1 MTSTRQEERHG
12 EFGAG
17 VFIRRGRLAQRE
29 SIGLTSRG
37 SQVQILYRPPNGSL
51 CSIGVVVQLV
61 RTPACHAGG
70 REFESRRPRHF
81 CIEEQLEFAESVNM
95 KIAEALAQRQWYVV
109 DAQGKVLG
117 RMASEIAKILRG
129 KNKPIFTPNADAGD
143 FVIVIN
149 ERGVKLTGKKLQ
161 KKVYYRHTEYP
172 GGIRE
177 RTAEKMLEDKPEDLV
192 LLAVKGMLPKNRLS
206 RRLVTKL
213 KVYAG
218 PEHPHEA
225 QKPQPLAIE
234 A

>member
-1 MTSTRQEERHG
+1 
-12 EFGAG
+12 
-17 VFIRRGRLAQRE
+17 
-29 SIGLTSRG
+29 
-37 SQVQILYRPPNGSL
+37 
-51 CSIGVVVQLV
+51 
-61 RTPACHAGG
+61 
-70 REFESRRPRHF
+70 
-81 CIEEQLEFAESVNM
+81 M

-129 KNKPIFTPNADAGD
+129 KNKPIFTPNVDAGD

-149 ERGVKLTGKKLQ
+149 ARGVKLTGKKLQ